1 MTPTDFPPND
11 HLAVKICGITTGEQA
26 QAITDLGADALGI
39 NFWPGSK
46 RYIAP
51 NQAASWLPHLLPQTT
66 VIAVLVNPGPE
77 LIDHLA
83 DTPLAHLLQ
92 LHGDESPDTVAALMN
107 RGFNV
112 IKALQVRDRTSLDAI
127 GEYPCRTL
135 LLDAHNPGSYGGGGT
150 TFPWELFTVAR
161 ERFPD
166 KTLIL
171 SGGLTPAN
179 VAEAV
184 RQTQPAAVDVASGVE
199 SAPGIKDLTQVAD
212 FLAAARTASLRD

>member
-1 MTPTDFPPND
+1 MSSPVFPSSD
-11 HLAVKICGITTGEQA
+11 RLGVKICGITGPEQA
-26 QAITDLGADALGI
+26 HAIADLGADALGI

-46 RYIAP
+46 RYLAP
-51 NQAASWLPHLLPQTT
+51 AQAAAWLPALLPRTA
-66 VIAVLVNPGPE
+66 VVAVLVNPEPE

-83 DTPLAHLLQ
+83 AEPLAHLLQ
-92 LHGDESPDTVAALMN
+92 LHGDESPAAVGRLME
-107 RGFNV
+107 RGFDV
-112 IKALQVRDRTSLDAI
+112 LKALQVRDRASLDAI
-127 GEYPCRTL
+127 GDYPCRTL

-150 TFPWELFTVAR
+150 PFPWELFTAAR

-184 RQTQPAAVDVASGVE
+184 RQTRPAAVDVASGVE
-199 SAPGIKDLTQVAD
+199 SAPGIKDLAQVAA
-212 FLAAARTASLRD
+212 FIAAARSGVAP